1 MRILLVADAFPPT
14 RTSAAVHMFDLAWEL
29 SNCGHEVVVITPK
42 PNLNQKCIESVE
54 IFGTLLTVRAPNTKD
69 IGYFRRTVGEFLQ
82 PFIMFSAFKSS
93 SESLLP
99 LDGIVWYSPSIFF
112 GPLIKRL
119 KAHYRCRSY
128 LVLRDLFPDWALDLG
143 VLKKGLVY
151 RLLKLIEHNQYDVAD
166 KIGVQCPANLDLI
179 TGGPQIRAKCEVL
192 WTWLGG
198 PPQSAKKCSIQVA
211 ETHLH
216 GRTIFVYAGNMG
228 VAQGMDMFIELA
240 ACLLARQDVGFM
252 FVGRGSDAQHLRAVA
267 SEKGL
272 NNVMFFDE
280 IAPSEIPDLYS
291 QCHIGLVALDPRHT
305 THNIPGKFLSYMK
318 AGLPVLASVNPGN
331 DLIGLIEDYQVGY
344 VCTESSIELMLERAL
359 LLLDGLAQKESYTVR
374 CGTMTDRLFSPD
386 VAVNQIITALKE

>member
-1 MRILLVADAFPPT
+1 MRILLVSDAFPPL

-29 SNCGHEVVVITPK
+29 SRHGHEVVVITPV
-42 PNLNQKCIESVE
+42 PNLEQRCIESVE
-54 IFGTLLTVRAPNTKD
+54 NFGTLLSVRVPKTKD

-93 SESLLP
+93 SVSQFS

-119 KAHYRCRSY
+119 KARYRCRSY
-128 LVLRDLFPDWALDLG
+128 LILRDLFPDWAVDLG
-143 VLKKGLVY
+143 VLNKGLAY
-151 RLLKLIEHNQYDVAD
+151 RFLKLIEHNQYDAAD
-166 KIGVQCPANLDLI
+166 KIGVQCPANMDLI
-179 TGGPQIRAKCEVL
+179 SGGAQIRYKCEVL

-211 ETHLH
+211 ETQLH
-216 GRTIFVYAGNMG
+216 GRSIFVYAGNMG

-240 ACLLARQDVGFM
+240 ACLLAHQDVGFM
-252 FVGRGSDAQHLRAVA
+252 FVGRGSDVQHLKAVA
-267 SEKGL
+267 SKKGL

-280 IAPSEIPDLYS
+280 IDPSEISGLYE
-291 QCHIGLVALDPRHT
+291 QCHIGLVALDPRHK

-331 DLIGLIEDYQVGY
+331 DLIELIQDYQVGY
-344 VCTESSIELMLERAL
+344 VCTESSIELMLENAL
-359 LLLDGLAQKESYTVR
+359 LLLSGLDQKENYAVR

-386 VAVNQIITALKE
+386 VAIDQIIAGLKE